1 MKKRIAIMLCLAF
14 VCCAGG
20 CEKETAQSTASSTET
35 EVQEEEAV
43 TMKLYINDTEV
54 PVVWENNAA
63 VEALAAEAGKG
74 DIVVNMSMYG
84 GNEQFGPLGKSY
96 PASNRQ
102 VTTSNGDIVLFNNDQ
117 IVEGISAGVA
127 NANDGVIAA
136 IYALMNLIDDKDL
149 SVSIGDDVIGRSYD
163 RYNRNRG
170 VRVNSGAFSNAY

>member
-1 MKKRIAIMLCLAF
+1 MKNIFAIMLCLAF

-20 CEKETAQSTASSTET
+20 CEKETAQSTEPSTET
-35 EVQEEEAV
+35 EGQEEEAV

-63 VEALAAEAGKG
+63 VEALAAEAETG
-74 DIVVNMSMYG
+74 DIVVKMSMYG

-117 IVEGISAGVA
+117 IVVFYGSNTWSYTRLGKM
-127 NANDGVIAA
+127 
-136 IYALMNLIDDKDL
+136 ALPEEEVTELL
-149 SVSIGDDVIGRSYD
+149 SNGDITLRLT
-163 RYNRNRG
+163 R
-170 VRVNSGAFSNAY
+170 

>member
-20 CEKETAQSTASSTET
+20 CEKETAQSTKPSTET
-35 EVQEEEAV
+35 EGQEEEAV

-74 DIVVNMSMYG
+74 DIVVKMSMYG

-117 IVEGISAGVA
+117 IVVFYGSNTWSYTKLGKM
-127 NANDGVIAA
+127 
-136 IYALMNLIDDKDL
+136 ALPEDEVTELL
-149 SVSIGDDVIGRSYD
+149 SNGDITLRLT
-163 RYNRNRG
+163 R
-170 VRVNSGAFSNAY
+170 

>member
-63 VEALAAEAGKG
+63 VEALAADAGKG
-74 DIVVNMSMYG
+74 DIVVKMSMYG

-117 IVEGISAGVA
+117 IVVFYGSNTWSYTRLGKM
-127 NANDGVIAA
+127 
-136 IYALMNLIDDKDL
+136 ALPEDEVTELL
-149 SVSIGDDVIGRSYD
+149 SNGDITLRLT
-163 RYNRNRG
+163 R
-170 VRVNSGAFSNAY
+170 

>member
-1 MKKRIAIMLCLAF
+1 MKNIIAIMLCLAF

-20 CEKETAQSTASSTET
+20 CEKETAQSTEPSTET
-35 EVQEEEAV
+35 EGQEEEAV

-74 DIVVNMSMYG
+74 DIVVKMSMYG

-117 IVEGISAGVA
+117 IVVFYGSNTWSYTRLGKM
-127 NANDGVIAA
+127 
-136 IYALMNLIDDKDL
+136 ALPEEEVTELL
-149 SVSIGDDVIGRSYD
+149 SNGDITLRLT
-163 RYNRNRG
+163 R
-170 VRVNSGAFSNAY
+170 

>member
-20 CEKETAQSTASSTET
+20 CEKETAQITAPSTET

-63 VEALAAEAGKG
+63 VEALAADAGKG

-96 PASNRQ
+96 PANNRQ

-117 IVEGISAGVA
+117 IVVFYGSNTWSYTKLGRLTLPEDEVTE
-127 NANDGVIAA
+127 
-136 IYALMNLIDDKDL
+136 LL
-149 SVSIGDDVIGRSYD
+149 SNGDITLRLT
-163 RYNRNRG
+163 R
-170 VRVNSGAFSNAY
+170 

>member
-20 CEKETAQSTASSTET
+20 CEKETAQSTEPSTET
-35 EVQEEEAV
+35 EGQEEEAV

-63 VEALAAEAGKG
+63 VEALAAEAETG
-74 DIVVNMSMYG
+74 DIVVKMSMYG

-96 PASNRQ
+96 PANNRQ

-117 IVEGISAGVA
+117 IVVFYGSNTWSYTRLGKM
-127 NANDGVIAA
+127 
-136 IYALMNLIDDKDL
+136 ALPEDEVTELL
-149 SVSIGDDVIGRSYD
+149 SNGDITLRLT
-163 RYNRNRG
+163 R
-170 VRVNSGAFSNAY
+170 

>member
-1 MKKRIAIMLCLAF
+1 MKNIFAIMLCLAF

-20 CEKETAQSTASSTET
+20 CEKETVQSTVPSTET

-63 VEALAAEAGKG
+63 VEALAAEAETG
-74 DIVVNMSMYG
+74 DIVVKMSMYG

-117 IVEGISAGVA
+117 IVVFYGSNTWSYTRLGKM
-127 NANDGVIAA
+127 
-136 IYALMNLIDDKDL
+136 ALPEDEVTELL
-149 SVSIGDDVIGRSYD
+149 SNGDITLRLT
-163 RYNRNRG
+163 R
-170 VRVNSGAFSNAY
+170 

>member
-1 MKKRIAIMLCLAF
+1 MKKGIAIMLCLGF

-20 CEKETAQSTASSTET
+20 CEMVTAQSTAPRTET

-63 VEALAAEAGKG
+63 VEALAADAGKG

-96 PASNRQ
+96 PANNRQ

-117 IVEGISAGVA
+117 IVVFYGSNTWSYTKLGRLTLPEDEVTE
-127 NANDGVIAA
+127 
-136 IYALMNLIDDKDL
+136 LL
-149 SVSIGDDVIGRSYD
+149 SNGDITLRLT
-163 RYNRNRG
+163 R
-170 VRVNSGAFSNAY
+170 

>member
-1 MKKRIAIMLCLAF
+1 MKNIFAIMLCLAF

-20 CEKETAQSTASSTET
+20 CEKETVQSTVPSTET
-35 EVQEEEAV
+35 EGQEEEAV

-63 VEALAAEAGKG
+63 VEALAAEAETG
-74 DIVVNMSMYG
+74 DIVVKMSMYG

-117 IVEGISAGVA
+117 IVVFYGSNTWSYTRLGKM
-127 NANDGVIAA
+127 
-136 IYALMNLIDDKDL
+136 ALPEDEVTELL
-149 SVSIGDDVIGRSYD
+149 SNGDITLRLT
-163 RYNRNRG
+163 R
-170 VRVNSGAFSNAY
+170 

>member
-1 MKKRIAIMLCLAF
+1 MLCLAF

-20 CEKETAQSTASSTET
+20 CEKETAQSTEPSTEA
-35 EVQEEEAV
+35 EVQGEEAV

-96 PASNRQ
+96 PANNRQ

-117 IVEGISAGVA
+117 IVVFYGSNTWSYTRLGKM
-127 NANDGVIAA
+127 
-136 IYALMNLIDDKDL
+136 ALPEDEVTELL
-149 SVSIGDDVIGRSYD
+149 SNGDITLRLT
-163 RYNRNRG
+163 R
-170 VRVNSGAFSNAY
+170 

>member
-20 CEKETAQSTASSTET
+20 CEKETAQSTEPSTET
-35 EVQEEEAV
+35 EGQEEEAV

-74 DIVVNMSMYG
+74 DIVVKMSMYG

-117 IVEGISAGVA
+117 IVVFYGSNTWSYTKLGRM
-127 NANDGVIAA
+127 
-136 IYALMNLIDDKDL
+136 ALPEDEVTELL
-149 SVSIGDDVIGRSYD
+149 SNGDITLRLT
-163 RYNRNRG
+163 R
-170 VRVNSGAFSNAY
+170 

>member
-20 CEKETAQSTASSTET
+20 CEKETVQSTAPSTET

-96 PASNRQ
+96 PSNNRQ

-117 IVEGISAGVA
+117 IVVFYGSNTWSYTKLGRM
-127 NANDGVIAA
+127 
-136 IYALMNLIDDKDL
+136 ALPEDEVTELL
-149 SVSIGDDVIGRSYD
+149 SNGDITLRLT
-163 RYNRNRG
+163 R
-170 VRVNSGAFSNAY
+170 

>member
-63 VEALAAEAGKG
+63 VEALAADAGKG
-74 DIVVNMSMYG
+74 DIVVKMSMYG

-96 PASNRQ
+96 PANNRQ

-117 IVEGISAGVA
+117 IVVFYGSNTWSYTKLGKM
-127 NANDGVIAA
+127 
-136 IYALMNLIDDKDL
+136 ALPEDEVTELL
-149 SVSIGDDVIGRSYD
+149 SNGDITLRLA
-163 RYNRNRG
+163 R
-170 VRVNSGAFSNAY
+170 

>member
-20 CEKETAQSTASSTET
+20 CEKETVQSTAPSTET

-63 VEALAAEAGKG
+63 VEALAADAGKG
-74 DIVVNMSMYG
+74 DIVVKMSMYG

-96 PASNRQ
+96 PANNHQ
-102 VTTSNGDIVLFNNDQ
+102 VTTSNWDIVLFNNDQ
-117 IVEGISAGVA
+117 IVVFYGSNTWSYTKLGKM
-127 NANDGVIAA
+127 
-136 IYALMNLIDDKDL
+136 ALPEEEVTELL
-149 SVSIGDDVIGRSYD
+149 SNGDVILRLT
-163 RYNRNRG
+163 R
-170 VRVNSGAFSNAY
+170 

>member
-20 CEKETAQSTASSTET
+20 CEKETVQSTVPSTET

-63 VEALAAEAGKG
+63 VEALAAEAETG
-74 DIVVNMSMYG
+74 DIVVKMSMYG

-117 IVEGISAGVA
+117 IVVFYGSNTWSYTRLGKM
-127 NANDGVIAA
+127 
-136 IYALMNLIDDKDL
+136 ALPEDEVTELL
-149 SVSIGDDVIGRSYD
+149 SNGDITLRLT
-163 RYNRNRG
+163 R
-170 VRVNSGAFSNAY
+170 

>member
-117 IVEGISAGVA
+117 IVVFYGSNTWSYTKLGRM
-127 NANDGVIAA
+127 
-136 IYALMNLIDDKDL
+136 ALPEDEVTELL
-149 SVSIGDDVIGRSYD
+149 SNGDITLRLT
-163 RYNRNRG
+163 R
-170 VRVNSGAFSNAY
+170 

>member
-1 MKKRIAIMLCLAF
+1 MLCLAF

-43 TMKLYINDTEV
+43 TMKLYISDTEV

-63 VEALAAEAGKG
+63 VEALAAEAETG
-74 DIVVNMSMYG
+74 DIVVKMSMYG

-96 PASNRQ
+96 PANNRQ

-117 IVEGISAGVA
+117 IVVFYGSNTWSYTRLGKM
-127 NANDGVIAA
+127 
-136 IYALMNLIDDKDL
+136 ALPEDEVTELL
-149 SVSIGDDVIGRSYD
+149 SNGDITLRLT
-163 RYNRNRG
+163 R
-170 VRVNSGAFSNAY
+170 

>member
-20 CEKETAQSTASSTET
+20 CEKETAQSTAPSTET

-54 PVVWENNAA
+54 PVGWENNAA
-63 VEALAAEAGKG
+63 VEALAADAGKG

-96 PASNRQ
+96 PANNRQ

-117 IVEGISAGVA
+117 IVVFYGSNTWSYTKLGKM
-127 NANDGVIAA
+127 
-136 IYALMNLIDDKDL
+136 ALPEDEVTELL
-149 SVSIGDDVIGRSYD
+149 SNGDITLRLT
-163 RYNRNRG
+163 R
-170 VRVNSGAFSNAY
+170 

>member
-20 CEKETAQSTASSTET
+20 CEKETAQSTEPSTET

-63 VEALAAEAGKG
+63 VEALAAEAETG
-74 DIVVNMSMYG
+74 DIVVKMSMYG

-96 PASNRQ
+96 PANNRQ

-117 IVEGISAGVA
+117 IVVFYGSNTWSYTRLGKM
-127 NANDGVIAA
+127 
-136 IYALMNLIDDKDL
+136 ALPEDEVTELL
-149 SVSIGDDVIGRSYD
+149 SNGDITLRLT
-163 RYNRNRG
+163 R
-170 VRVNSGAFSNAY
+170 

>member
-20 CEKETAQSTASSTET
+20 CEKETVQSTAPSTET

-117 IVEGISAGVA
+117 IVVFYGSNTWSYTRLGKM
-127 NANDGVIAA
+127 
-136 IYALMNLIDDKDL
+136 ALPEDEVTELL
-149 SVSIGDDVIGRSYD
+149 SNGDITLRLT
-163 RYNRNRG
+163 R
-170 VRVNSGAFSNAY
+170 

>member
-1 MKKRIAIMLCLAF
+1 MKKIIAIMLCLTF

-20 CEKETAQSTASSTET
+20 CEKETAQSTEPSTET
-35 EVQEEEAV
+35 EGQEEEAV

-63 VEALAAEAGKG
+63 VEALAAEAETG
-74 DIVVNMSMYG
+74 DIVVKMSMYG

-117 IVEGISAGVA
+117 IVVFYGSNTWSYTRLGKM
-127 NANDGVIAA
+127 
-136 IYALMNLIDDKDL
+136 ALPEDEVTELL
-149 SVSIGDDVIGRSYD
+149 SNVDITLRLT
-163 RYNRNRG
+163 R
-170 VRVNSGAFSNAY
+170 

>member
-20 CEKETAQSTASSTET
+20 CEKETVQSTEPSTET

-74 DIVVNMSMYG
+74 DIVVKMSMYG

-117 IVEGISAGVA
+117 IVVFYGSNTWSYTRLGKM
-127 NANDGVIAA
+127 
-136 IYALMNLIDDKDL
+136 ALPEEEVTELL
-149 SVSIGDDVIGRSYD
+149 SNGDITLRLT
-163 RYNRNRG
+163 R
-170 VRVNSGAFSNAY
+170 

>member
-96 PASNRQ
+96 PANNRQ

-117 IVEGISAGVA
+117 IVVFYGSNTWSYTRLGKM
-127 NANDGVIAA
+127 
-136 IYALMNLIDDKDL
+136 ALPEDEVTELL
-149 SVSIGDDVIGRSYD
+149 SNVDITLRLT
-163 RYNRNRG
+163 R
-170 VRVNSGAFSNAY
+170 

>member
-1 MKKRIAIMLCLAF
+1 MKNIIAIMLCLAF

-20 CEKETAQSTASSTET
+20 CEKETAQSTEPSTET
-35 EVQEEEAV
+35 EGQEEEAV

-117 IVEGISAGVA
+117 IVVFYGSNTWSYTKLGKM
-127 NANDGVIAA
+127 
-136 IYALMNLIDDKDL
+136 ALPEDEVTELL
-149 SVSIGDDVIGRSYD
+149 SNGDITLRLT
-163 RYNRNRG
+163 R
-170 VRVNSGAFSNAY
+170 

>member
-20 CEKETAQSTASSTET
+20 CEKETAQSTEPSTET
-35 EVQEEEAV
+35 EGQEEEAV

-63 VEALAAEAGKG
+63 VEALAAEAETG
-74 DIVVNMSMYG
+74 DIVVKMSMYG

-96 PASNRQ
+96 PANNRQ

-117 IVEGISAGVA
+117 IVAFYGSNTWSYTKLGRL
-127 NANDGVIAA
+127 
-136 IYALMNLIDDKDL
+136 ALPEDEVTELL
-149 SVSIGDDVIGRSYD
+149 SNGDITLRLT
-163 RYNRNRG
+163 R
-170 VRVNSGAFSNAY
+170 

>member
-20 CEKETAQSTASSTET
+20 CEKETVQSTVPSTET

-96 PASNRQ
+96 PANNRQ

-117 IVEGISAGVA
+117 IVVFYGSNTWSYTRLGKM
-127 NANDGVIAA
+127 
-136 IYALMNLIDDKDL
+136 ALPEDEVTELL
-149 SVSIGDDVIGRSYD
+149 SNGDITLRLT
-163 RYNRNRG
+163 R
-170 VRVNSGAFSNAY
+170 

>member
-20 CEKETAQSTASSTET
+20 CEKETVQSTVPSTET

-63 VEALAAEAGKG
+63 VEALAAEAETG
-74 DIVVNMSMYG
+74 DIVVKMSMYG

-117 IVEGISAGVA
+117 IVVFYGSNTWSYTKLGRM
-127 NANDGVIAA
+127 
-136 IYALMNLIDDKDL
+136 ALPEDEVTELL
-149 SVSIGDDVIGRSYD
+149 SNGDITLRLT
-163 RYNRNRG
+163 R
-170 VRVNSGAFSNAY
+170 

>member
-20 CEKETAQSTASSTET
+20 CEKETAQSTEPSTET
-35 EVQEEEAV
+35 EGQEEEAV
-43 TMKLYINDTEV
+43 TMKLCINDTEV

-74 DIVVNMSMYG
+74 DIVVKMSMYG

-117 IVEGISAGVA
+117 IVVFYGSNTWSYTRLGKM
-127 NANDGVIAA
+127 
-136 IYALMNLIDDKDL
+136 ALPEDEVTELL
-149 SVSIGDDVIGRSYD
+149 SNGDITLRLT
-163 RYNRNRG
+163 R
-170 VRVNSGAFSNAY
+170 